1 MHFAFHK
8 KGEFRDFFDFTA
20 RMNGN
25 KIGKKTIEI
34 LIYAGALDCFKVG
47 RASLM
52 ASLED
57 ALRYADLV
65 KIEDVDQVL
74 FDFDLVSKPAMTM
87 MRDNATI
94 CMWRESWTRKPAVW
108 SRS

>member
-1 MHFAFHK
+1 
-8 KGEFRDFFDFTA
+8 
-20 RMNGN
+20 
-25 KIGKKTIEI
+25 
-34 LIYAGALDCFKVG
+34 
-47 RASLM
+47 M

-87 MRDNATI
+87 MRDNAAI
-94 CMWRESWTRKPAVW
+94 RAEKEKRLRW
-108 SRS
+108 

>member
-1 MHFAFHK
+1 
-8 KGEFRDFFDFTA
+8 
-20 RMNGN
+20 
-25 KIGKKTIEI
+25 
-34 LIYAGALDCFKVG
+34 
-47 RASLM
+47 M

-87 MRDNATI
+87 MRISGRLMNGI
-94 CMWRESWTRKPAVW
+94 WNIF
-108 SRS
+108 

>member
-1 MHFAFHK
+1 
-8 KGEFRDFFDFTA
+8 
-20 RMNGN
+20 MNGN

-87 MRDNATI
+87 MRDNATR
-94 CMWRESWTRKPAVW
+94 CV
-108 SRS
+108 